1 MTMPANYTAIR
12 KVAGVVAAPNL
23 SAFSVMVHMIS
34 GASHKLFL
42 RLGIGD
48 GAFPKSAKMRQ
59 KAPFD
64 GAIHRVENATNETIG
79 DGVKSRIKTV
89 TNEPTSDGSRIK
101 NVINEPTGGG
111 DENRKRDKRT
121 QWPR

>member
-1 MTMPANYTAIR
+1 MPANYTAIR

-23 SAFSVMVHMIS
+23 SAFSAMVHMIS

-64 GAIHRVENATNETIG
+64 GAFHRVESAA
-79 DGVKSRIKTV
+79 
-89 TNEPTSDGSRIK
+89 
-101 NVINEPTGGG
+101 NEPTGGWA
-111 DENRKRDKRT
+111 ES
-121 QWPR
+121 